1 MNVIWHFPTGPG
13 LMRRLAA
20 LGGQGGP
27 GLSVSVCEPADR
39 ERFRALLPR
48 AEVIWHLLE
57 PLTAEVIGSAPRLR
71 LIQKIGVGVN
81 TIDVEAARR
90 RGVAVCNMPGTNA
103 QAVAEMTLL
112 LMLGA
117 LRRAN
122 RLDAAARTAWRLP
135 PVFQDQSGEVHG
147 RTVGLVGYGAVPRRL
162 APVLRALGAR
172 VLYASRSPKPDAA
185 GERAPLDALLRT
197 SDIVSLHVPL
207 APDTARLIDA
217 RAIAR
222 MKPGAVLV
230 NTARGGLVDEAA
242 LADALRTGRLG
253 AAGLDV
259 FETEPADV
267 GNPLF
272 DLDNVVCSPH
282 VAWLTRE
289 TLERSLATAVENCRR
304 LAAGEHLL
312 HRVA

>member
-1 MNVIWHFPTGPG
+1 MNVIWHYPAGPG
-13 LMRRLAA
+13 LTRRLAA
-20 LGGQGGP
+20 LDDQ
-27 GLSVSVCEPADR
+27 GLSVSVCEPANRD
-39 ERFRALLPR
+39 RFRELLPG
-48 AEVIWHLLE
+48 AEAIWHLLE
-57 PLTAEVIGSAPRLR
+57 PLTAEIIASAPRLR

-81 TIDVEAARR
+81 TIDLEAARR
-90 RGVAVCNMPGTNA
+90 RGVAVCNMPGTNT

-112 LMLGA
+112 LMLSA
-117 LRRAN
+117 LRRAT
-122 RLDAAARTAWRLP
+122 RLDAAARSGWDLP
-135 PVFQDQSGEVHG
+135 PAFQDHAGEVCG

-162 APVLRALGAR
+162 APVLQAMAAR
-172 VLYASRSPKPDAA
+172 VLYASRSSKPDAV
-185 GERAPLDALLRT
+185 GERVAVDALLGA
-197 SDIVSLHVPL
+197 SDVVSLHVPL
-207 APDTARLIDA
+207 APDTERLIDA
-217 RAIAR
+217 GAIAR

-242 LADALRTGRLG
+242 LVDALRSGRLG

-259 FETEPADV
+259 FETEPTPA

-289 TLERSLATAVENCRR
+289 TLERSLAVAAKNCRR
-304 LAAGEHLL
+304 IEAGEDLL

>member
-1 MNVIWHFPTGPG
+1 MNVIWHYPAGPG
-13 LMRRLAA
+13 LTRRLAA
-20 LGGQGGP
+20 LDDQ
-27 GLSVSVCEPADR
+27 GLSVSVCEPANRD
-39 ERFRALLPR
+39 RFRELLPG
-48 AEVIWHLLE
+48 AEAIWHLLE
-57 PLTAEVIGSAPRLR
+57 PLTAEIIASAPRLR

-81 TIDVEAARR
+81 TIDLEAARR
-90 RGVAVCNMPGTNA
+90 RGVAVCNMPGTNT

-112 LMLGA
+112 LMLSA
-117 LRRAN
+117 LRRAT
-122 RLDAAARTAWRLP
+122 RLDAAARSGWDLP
-135 PVFQDQSGEVHG
+135 PAFQDHAGEVCG

-162 APVLRALGAR
+162 APVLQAMEAR
-172 VLYASRSPKPDAA
+172 VLYASRSSKPDAV
-185 GERAPLDALLRT
+185 GERVAVDALLGA
-197 SDIVSLHVPL
+197 SDVVSLHVPL
-207 APDTARLIDA
+207 APDTERLIDA
-217 RAIAR
+217 GAIAR

-242 LADALRTGRLG
+242 LVDALRSGRLG

-259 FETEPADV
+259 FETEPTPA

-289 TLERSLATAVENCRR
+289 TLERSLAVAAKNCRR
-304 LAAGEHLL
+304 IEAAEDLL

>member
-1 MNVIWHFPTGPG
+1 MNVIWHYPAGPD
-13 LMRRLAA
+13 LTRRLAA
-20 LGGQGGP
+20 LDDR
-27 GLSVSVCEPADR
+27 GLTVTVCEPGDR
-39 ERFRALLPR
+39 DGFRSLLPGTE
-48 AEVIWHLLE
+48 AIWHLLE
-57 PLTAEVIGSAPRLR
+57 PLTAEIIASAPRLR

-81 TIDVEAARR
+81 TIDLEAARR
-90 RGVAVCNMPGTNA
+90 GGVAVCNMPGTNT

-112 LMLGA
+112 LMLSA

-122 RLDAAARTAWRLP
+122 RLDAAARAGWHLP
-135 PVFQDQSGEVHG
+135 PAFQDHAGEVCG
-147 RTVGLVGYGAVPRRL
+147 RTVGLVGCGAVPGRL
-162 APVLRALGAR
+162 APMLQAMGAR
-172 VLYASRSPKPDAA
+172 VLYASRSPKPDAV
-185 GERAPLDALLRT
+185 GERVTLDALLAA

-207 APDTARLIDA
+207 APETERLMDA
-217 RAIAR
+217 DAIAR
-222 MKPGAVLV
+222 MKPGSILV

-242 LADALRTGRLG
+242 LVEALRSGRLG

-259 FETEPADV
+259 LETEPATA

-289 TLERSLATAVENCRR
+289 TLARSLAVAVENCRR
-304 LAAGEHLL
+304 IEADEDLL

>member
-1 MNVIWHFPTGPG
+1 MNVFCHHPAGPG
-13 LMRRLAA
+13 LTRRLAV
-20 LGGQGGP
+20 LGEQR
-27 GLSVSVCEPADR
+27 LSVSVCEPADR

-57 PLTAEVIGSAPRLR
+57 PLTAEIIGSAPRLR

-81 TIDVEAARR
+81 TIDVDAARR

-147 RTVGLVGYGAVPRRL
+147 RTVGLVGCGAVPRRL

-172 VLYASRSPKPDAA
+172 VLYASRRPKPDTA
-185 GERAPLDALLRT
+185 GERAPLDALLRS
-197 SDIVSLHVPL
+197 SDVVSLHVPL

-259 FETEPADV
+259 FETEPAGA

-289 TLERSLATAVENCRR
+289 TLERSVATAAENCRR
-304 LAAGEHLL
+304 LAAGEDLL